1 MNREIFI
8 ADASV
13 RILASS
19 YANNTALPSVKESVN
34 AAIELWDELVSR
46 NIVSSSDEEKHHSEN
61 SCGK

>member
-1 MNREIFI
+1 MNRETFI

-19 YANNTALPSVKESVN
+19 YANSTALPHAKESVN

-46 NIVSSSDEEKHHSEN
+46 NIVSSIDEKKHRSEN
-61 SCGK
+61 SCDK